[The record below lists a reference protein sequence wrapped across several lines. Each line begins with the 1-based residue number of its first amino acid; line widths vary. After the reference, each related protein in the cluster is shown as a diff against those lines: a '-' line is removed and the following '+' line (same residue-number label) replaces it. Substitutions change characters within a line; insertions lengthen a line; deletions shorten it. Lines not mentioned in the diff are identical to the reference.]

1 MYEEDSLMSRP
12 IHLAL
17 FVLAACTLAA
27 AQEPTTPAPTAS
39 TPLQQQKN
47 ASSATQDNS
56 GTTGDQITKPADAKG
71 STLIGCLAAPDKEGR
86 FVLHNMNYR
95 MGVQI
100 LGPDDLKNDAGSKV
114 KLTGQWQAPQQP
126 VTPAP
131 PQSQSKDKPVA
142 QMRRFQVTEVEV
154 VSPKCSVPTEV
165 TPQSTQKRGKTTTY
179 NAPSADEGK

>member
-1 MYEEDSLMSRP
+1 MASRY
-12 IHLAL
+12 LL
-17 FVLAACTLAA
+17 DTN
-27 AQEPTTPAPTAS
+27 TAS
-39 TPLQQQKN
+39 Y
-47 ASSATQDNS
+47 
-56 GTTGDQITKPADAKG
+56 I
-71 STLIGCLAAPDKEGR
+71 
-86 FVLHNMNYR
+86 YR

-142 QMRRFQVTEVEV
+142 RMRRFQVTDVEV

-165 TPQSTQKRGKTTTY
+165 TPQSAQKRGKTTTY